1 MAHLSQLR
9 LIKQHLVANLCIKL
23 NLWFLSPIDC
33 YDLFQAEKKNSATGG
48 YCGKATERQLPELLY
63 QKRAEKLLADENCF
77 KIFIVSIFFY
87 ACFINVVALKSLP

>member
-1 MAHLSQLR
+1 M
-9 LIKQHLVANLCIKL
+9 CIKV
-23 NLWFLSPIDC
+23 NLWFLYPIDC

-77 KIFIVSIFFY
+77 KIFIVSILSMH
-87 ACFINVVALKSLP
+87 VLLML